1 VADSLWRKGEMRFP
15 GSKSSER
22 FQETSGI
29 RVVASEADF
38 SELSQQIDDV
48 IAFIRQNQEP
58 IKVLASF
65 PGVESTVLDFGSEIF
80 YPPGWG
86 SFTFPSELLLLAG
99 TVGVSLCLSVYPTD
113 PEGKAD
119 V

>member
-1 VADSLWRKGEMRFP
+1 
-15 GSKSSER
+15 
-22 FQETSGI
+22 
-29 RVVASEADF
+29 VASEADF

-58 IKVLASF
+58 SRCLLPFLALKAR
-65 PGVESTVLDFGSEIF
+65 VLDFGSEIF